1 MHIYIIMHSLYKA
14 VSQNVWLW
22 SILKCKTKLGNLFY
36 IKIIGQE
43 SICLY
48 GFLCVEHLNRSNY
61 SKCHRHKEMNKSIS
75 K

>member
-22 SILKCKTKLGNLFY
+22 SILKCKTKLGNIFY

-48 GFLCVEHLNRSNY
+48 GFFVCRTF
-61 SKCHRHKEMNKSIS
+61 KSQQLFKVS
-75 K
+75 QTYGS